1 MNPVP
6 AMTSPLLSC
15 LSSAS
20 RRTRA
25 ALRAAPLALVA
36 LLAAAPARAGDNPG
50 ADLIFD
56 LGAAVLVKPKFE
68 GAREALISPTPLFKL
83 KYLRL
88 PGLFTIGGGPDT
100 GLSLWPAFNI
110 VGKRDAAGTPY
121 LRGLG
126 DVDTAFELG
135 VGASYTHGFV
145 RGMAEVR
152 RGFGGHEGVVGV
164 IGVDAIVKPVDRLT
178 LEVGPRVTF
187 ADGEYMKTYF
197 GVTAAQA
204 AASGYRQFDARA
216 GIKSIGIDSKMV
228 YEFNDT
234 WRGQLEAGYARLV
247 GDAGKSPITARG
259 SRDQYSLRIGATY
272 RFALDLFD

>member
-1 MNPVP
+1 MSKISP
-6 AMTSPLLSC
+6 APNFARFLPI
-15 LSSAS
+15 
-20 RRTRA
+20 A
-25 ALRAAPLALVA
+25 AGALAL
-36 LLAAAPARAGDNPG
+36 LMGTAAMPARAGDNPG

-110 VGKRDAAGTPY
+110 VGKRDANGTSY

-126 DVDTAFELG
+126 DVDTAYELG
-135 VGASYTHGFV
+135 LGVSYTHGFV

-164 IGVDAIVKPVDRLT
+164 VGVDAILKPVDKLT
-178 LEVGPRVTF
+178 VEVGPRVTF
-187 ADGEYMKTYF
+187 ADSQYMKTYF
-197 GVTAAQA
+197 GVDAAQA
-204 AASGYRQFDARA
+204 TASGYRQFDARA
-216 GIKSIGIDSKMV
+216 GVKSIGIDSKMV
-228 YEFNDT
+228 YEFTDE
-234 WRGQLEAGYARLV
+234 WRGQVEAGYSRLV

-259 SRDQYSLRIGATY
+259 SRDQYSLRVGATY
-272 RFALDLFD
+272 RFSLDLFD